1 MSKFQVYSA
10 LGGAGF
16 ALAIGF
22 GAATSVQA
30 DTNFAAA
37 FSAERQAIAEMASEH
52 EMLAEFYRARDFAPV
67 WTGEGEAYTARRF
80 ALLEAL
86 EGAGNH
92 GLPTGEYDAN
102 ELRAAFGNA
111 ASAYQRGQAE
121 ALASRMFLDYAED
134 INSGILEPSELA
146 ADIHKELPR
155 RDHAEVMAALLATDS
170 PRSFMRSL
178 PPTHPDYGRLQREML
193 SLEETIR
200 TGGWGERVSASRLDP
215 GDAGPAVIALRNRM
229 IAMGFLTRSA
239 AATYDG
245 ALQEAVQR
253 FQSAHGLT
261 PDGVAGEATIT
272 QINIAPEE
280 RLEQIILAM
289 ERQRWMNIDRGDRH
303 ILVNIPDFNAWVVDH
318 EVPTFETRVVVG
330 HRDSD
335 RHTPEFS
342 DVMEHMVIN
351 PSWNVPR
358 SITVGE
364 YLPQM
369 QANPAAVGHLQLLR
383 GGRVVSRDGIDF
395 SQYTTRNFPFDLRQ
409 PPSTRN
415 ALGLVKFMFPNQ
427 WNIYLHDTPARD
439 LFAREVRAY
448 SHGCVRVHRPA
459 ELAYH
464 LLAPQQDD
472 PEDYYQRIL
481 RSGNETTVP
490 LETTVPVHL
499 VYWTAFITPDGRA
512 NYRRDVYGRN
522 ALLWRAME
530 DAGVSVRAVSS

>member
-1 MSKFQVYSA
+1 MNRLQVYSA
-10 LGGAGF
+10 LFGAGLTLGLGGGLATP
-16 ALAIGF
+16 ALAE
-22 GAATSVQA
+22 A
-30 DTNFAAA
+30 DFAAA
-37 FSAERQAIAEMASEH
+37 FSAERQAIAEMSAQNDALAS
-52 EMLAEFYRARDFAPV
+52 FYRDRDFAPL
-67 WTGEGEAYTARRF
+67 WTGEGEAFTARRF
-80 ALLEAL
+80 ALMEAL
-86 EGAGNH
+86 EQAGNH

-111 ASAYQRGQAE
+111 ASAHQRGQAE
-121 ALASRMFLDYAED
+121 ALATRMFLDYAED

-155 RDHAEVMAALLATDS
+155 RPHADVLAAFLEADN
-170 PRSFMRSL
+170 PREFMRSL
-178 PPTHPDYGRLQREML
+178 PPTHPDYGRLQREMF
-193 SLEETIR
+193 SLEEVIR
-200 TGGWGERVSASRLDP
+200 GDGWGPSIAASRLEP
-215 GDAGPAVIALRNRM
+215 GDTGDALIALRNRL
-229 IAMGFLTRSA
+229 ISMGYLQRSA
-239 AATYDG
+239 AASYD
-245 ALQEAVQR
+245 ASIQEAVQS
-253 FQSAHGLT
+253 FQTDHGLT
-261 PDGVAGEATIT
+261 PDGIAGEATIAE
-272 QINIAPEE
+272 INTAPEE
-280 RLEQIILAM
+280 RLEQVILSM
-289 ERQRWMNIDRGDRH
+289 ERQRWMNLDRGERH
-303 ILVNIPDFNAWVVDH
+303 ILVNIPDFHAWVVDN

-351 PSWNVPR
+351 PSWYVPR

-409 PPSTRN
+409 PPSQRN

-439 LFAREVRAY
+439 LFSREVRAY
-448 SHGCVRVHRPA
+448 SHGCVRVHRPE

-472 PEDYYQRIL
+472 PEGFYQRIL

-490 LETTVPVHL
+490 LETDVPVHL
-499 VYWTAFITPDGRA
+499 VYWTAFVTPDGRA

>member
-1 MSKFQVYSA
+1 MNRLQVYSA
-10 LGGAGF
+10 LFGAGLTLSLGGGLATP
-16 ALAIGF
+16 ALAE
-22 GAATSVQA
+22 A
-30 DTNFAAA
+30 DFAAA
-37 FSAERQAIAEMASEH
+37 FSAERQAIAEMSAQNDALAS
-52 EMLAEFYRARDFAPV
+52 FYRDRDFAPL
-67 WTGEGEAYTARRF
+67 WTGEGEAFTARRF
-80 ALLEAL
+80 ALMEAL
-86 EGAGNH
+86 EQAGNH

-121 ALASRMFLDYAED
+121 ALATRMFLDYAED

-155 RDHAEVMAALLATDS
+155 RPHAEVLAAFLEADN
-170 PRSFMRSL
+170 PRAFMRSL
-178 PPTHPDYGRLQREML
+178 PPTHPDYGRLQREMF
-193 SLEETIR
+193 SLEEVIR
-200 TGGWGERVSASRLDP
+200 GDGWGATISASRLEP
-215 GDAGPAVIALRNRM
+215 GDTGDALIALRNRL
-229 IAMGFLTRSA
+229 ISMGYLQRSA
-239 AATYDG
+239 AASYD
-245 ALQEAVQR
+245 ASIQEAVQS
-253 FQSAHGLT
+253 FQTDHGLT
-261 PDGVAGEATIT
+261 PDGIAGEATIAE
-272 QINIAPEE
+272 INIAPEE
-280 RLEQIILAM
+280 RLEQVILSM
-289 ERQRWMNIDRGDRH
+289 ERQRWMNLDRGERH
-303 ILVNIPDFNAWVVDH
+303 ILVNIPDFHAWVVDN

-351 PSWNVPR
+351 PSWYVPR

-409 PPSTRN
+409 PPSQRN

-439 LFAREVRAY
+439 LFSREVRAY
-448 SHGCVRVHRPA
+448 SHGCVRVHRPE

-472 PEDYYQRIL
+472 PEGYYQRIL

-490 LETTVPVHL
+490 LETNIPVHL
-499 VYWTAFITPDGRA
+499 VYWTAFVTPDGRA